1 MSSSNPSLPL
11 KSPVAWSL
19 ALAAAIAIVWLDRA
33 SAAAGPIVL
42 LLLSGT
48 IGVFHGALDGSILLR
63 QFQPVTRALGWG
75 LAYLLVVVLLGVG
88 LLPYPELTL
97 LLLLAL
103 SVWHFGEI
111 YERPLPAL
119 RWAALA
125 TRLVA
130 GGAPVMVPALTSANQ
145 LSSLSPAWASPH
157 QPWLM
162 QAWTVMAWVWLALLA
177 GYTLWCVVAHVR
189 VPRWLLGELVLV
201 VTLNLLLTPAMA
213 FAIYFG
219 LYHALGHVWR
229 VLRAVTSLDA
239 ATFRTVTAI
248 LVLTV
253 ALAAGLLGLMLS
265 SVQIKLAAAPDS
277 YLPLLV
283 HWLIVGLTALT
294 VPHLVLISHCAPMLA
309 DKIPP
314 KPNTQ
319 TSD

>member
-1 MSSSNPSLPL
+1 MSSSNPSRPL

-63 QFQPVTRALGWG
+63 QFQPVARALGWG

-239 ATFRTVTAI
+239 AAFRTVTAI

-253 ALAAGLLGLMLS
+253 ALAAELLGLMLS

-309 DKIPP
+309 GKIPP

>member
-1 MSSSNPSLPL
+1 MSSSNSSLPL

-63 QFQPVTRALGWG
+63 QFQPVARALGWS

-177 GYTLWCVVAHVR
+177 GYILWCMVAHVR
-189 VPRWLLGELVLV
+189 VPRWLLGELALV

-239 ATFRTVTAI
+239 AAFRTVTAI

-309 DKIPP
+309 GKIPP
-314 KPNTQ
+314 KSNTQ

>member
-309 DKIPP
+309 GKIPP

>member
-1 MSSSNPSLPL
+1 MSSSNPSRPL

-33 SAAAGPIVL
+33 SAAAGPVVL

-63 QFQPVTRALGWG
+63 QFQPVARALGWG

-239 ATFRTVTAI
+239 AAFRTVTAI

-309 DKIPP
+309 GKIPP

>member
-1 MSSSNPSLPL
+1 MSSSNPSRPL

-63 QFQPVTRALGWG
+63 QFQPVARALGWG

-130 GGAPVMVPALTSANQ
+130 GGAPVMVPALISANQ
-145 LSSLSPAWASPH
+145 LSSLSPAWTSPH

-239 ATFRTVTAI
+239 AAFRTVTAI

-309 DKIPP
+309 GKIPP

>member
-1 MSSSNPSLPL
+1 MSSSNFSLPL

-42 LLLSGT
+42 LVLSGT

-63 QFQPVTRALGWG
+63 QFQPVARALGWG

-130 GGAPVMVPALTSANQ
+130 GGTPVMVPALTSANQ

-177 GYTLWCVVAHVR
+177 GYTVWCVVAHVR

-239 ATFRTVTAI
+239 AAFRTVTAI

-309 DKIPP
+309 VKIPS
-314 KPNTQ
+314 KSNTQ
-319 TSD
+319 ISD

>member
-33 SAAAGPIVL
+33 STAAGPIVL

-63 QFQPVTRALGWG
+63 QFQPVARALGWG

-219 LYHALGHVWR
+219 LYHALGHLWR

-239 ATFRTVTAI
+239 AAFRTVTAI

-309 DKIPP
+309 GKIPP

>member
-1 MSSSNPSLPL
+1 MNSAGFTIKLN
-11 KSPVAWSL
+11 SPVAWSL
-19 ALAAAIAIVWLDRA
+19 ALAVVIATVWLDRT
-33 SAAAGPIVL
+33 SAAAGPTVL

-48 IGVFHGALDGSILLR
+48 VGVFHGALDGSILLR
-63 QFQPVTRALGWG
+63 QFQPLARALGWG
-75 LAYLLVVVLLGVG
+75 LAYLLVVVLLGVS
-88 LLPYPELTL
+88 LLPFPELTL

-119 RWAALA
+119 QGAALA
-125 TRLVA
+125 TRLIA

-145 LSSLSPAWASPH
+145 LSSLLPVWASPH

-162 QAWTVMAWVWLALLA
+162 PAWTIVAWVWLALLA
-177 GYTLWCVVAHVR
+177 GYALRCLVAR
-189 VPRWLLGELVLV
+189 AAMPRWLLGELALV

-219 LYHALGHVWR
+219 LYHALSHVWR
-229 VLRAVTSLDA
+229 VLRAVTSFDSA
-239 ATFRTVTAI
+239 AFRTVTVI

-253 ALAAGLLGLMLS
+253 ALAGGLLGLMAS
-265 SVQIKLAAAPDS
+265 SVQLKLAAGSAS
-277 YLPLLV
+277 YLPLLI

-294 VPHLVLISHCAPMLA
+294 VPHLMLISYSARMLA
-309 DKIPP
+309 GKMSA
-314 KPNTQ
+314 KSNMQ